1 MKKFL
6 RKYNK
11 MKNQKGFSL
20 VELMVVV
27 AIIGILAAIAIPN
40 YQRFQRKARQSE
52 AKLLSGGVYNA
63 LKMFVSEHGFGTSNL
78 HQMGF
83 TPDGSINY
91 MVGFSAVEGGTL
103 INQVNRQDGFHG
115 PLPKNPGGDLTTFHV
130 CDGGITGTLS
140 TDSPD
145 CRVAAGADKKVGGI
159 KALNAFPTGVDGFVA
174 CKNTAKVGT
183 CTVNGVGC
191 TGANKATC
199 VISPAAA
206 LNNTG
211 RNNVSFSIG
220 SIASIGG
227 DEEDIWIMREDKTLT
242 NVQDGTQ

>member
-11 MKNQKGFSL
+11 MKKQKGFSL

-83 TPDGSINY
+83 TPDGSVNY
-91 MVGFSAVEGGTL
+91 MVGFSAVEGGL
-103 INQVNRQDGFHG
+103 IQINQANRPTGYHG
-115 PLPKNPGGDLTTFHV
+115 PLPEEPGGDLTTFHV
-130 CDGGITGTLS
+130 CDGGVTTLATNS
-140 TDSPD
+140 DD
-145 CRVAAGADKKVGGI
+145 CRVAAGADKKVDGTD
-159 KALNAFPTGVDGFVA
+159 LLAFPTGVKGFVA

-183 CTVNGVGC
+183 CTVSGVGC
-191 TGANKATC
+191 TGANKAVC
-199 VISPAAA
+199 AISAAAA
-206 LNNTG
+206 LNNDG
-211 RNNVSFSIG
+211 RNDVSFSIG
-220 SIASIGG
+220 SVASIGG
-227 DEEDIWIMREDKTLT
+227 DKEDIWVMREDKTLT